1 MDTVISRSKRK
12 MWVILNYAS
21 LILVIVMFYWADQSD
36 LAAPVAIVGLTA
48 LILFV
53 ISFIVVYARTGL
65 WKFVHTK
72 VEKLDERQM
81 LVTYE
86 SLRHS
91 YAVFAVVCL
100 LVFLA
105 AELIVH
111 EFSGGYKL
119 ALMPVIAALIYLA
132 HVLPASVI
140 AWTEREIYR
149 Q

>member
-1 MDTVISRSKRK
+1 

-21 LILVIVMFYWADQSD
+21 LVLVIVMFYWADHSD
-36 LAAPVAIVGLTA
+36 LAAPVAIAGLAA
-48 LILFV
+48 LILLV
-53 ISFIVVYARTGL
+53 ISFVVVYARTGL

-91 YAVFAVVCL
+91 YTVFAVICL
-100 LVFLA
+100 LVFLL

-111 EFSGGYKL
+111 QFSGGLKL
-119 ALMPVIAALIYLA
+119 ALMPVIAALI
-132 HVLPASVI
+132 
-140 AWTEREIYR
+140 
-149 Q
+149 

>member
-1 MDTVISRSKRK
+1 MDAAISQSKRK

-21 LILVIVMFYWADQSD
+21 LVLVIVMFYWADRSD
-36 LAAPVAIVGLTA
+36 LAAPVAIVGLAA
-48 LILFV
+48 LILLV

-91 YAVFAVVCL
+91 YGVFAVVCL
-100 LVFLA
+100 LIFLL

-119 ALMPVIAALIYLA
+119 ALMPVIGALIYLA

-140 AWTEREIYR
+140 AWTESEIYR